1 MKNYREL
8 TQKECNEI
16 KDISCET
23 EHNDVFSKYYLDVF
37 TIRFINEYS
46 GEKSFRYYIAD
57 RISDLIEGLNIS
69 KGLIKKIS

>member
-8 TQKECNEI
+8 TQQESKEI
-16 KDISCET
+16 KDISCER

-37 TIRFINEYS
+37 TIRFNNEYS